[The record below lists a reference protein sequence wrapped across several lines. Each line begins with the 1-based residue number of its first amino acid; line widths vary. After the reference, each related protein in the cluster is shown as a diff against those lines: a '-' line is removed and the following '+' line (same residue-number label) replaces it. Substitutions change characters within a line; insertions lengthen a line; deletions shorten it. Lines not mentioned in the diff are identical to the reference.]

1 MYWKP
6 PCSYHIAKGFRI
18 PVSPSYSPKMHL
30 YGTVRVHMTCTPIT
44 MLLLLVVGH
53 TNLRNI
59 FNWLLE
65 ASVTMYM
72 EPKKASGPLF
82 HPVIPP
88 KCISMAL

>member
-6 PCSYHIAKGFRI
+6 PCSYHIANVFRI

-30 YGTVRVHMTCTPIT
+30 YGTVRVLRLPT

-72 EPKKASGPLF
+72 KPKKAPGTLF

-88 KCISMAL
+88 NQIPKVL

>member
-30 YGTVRVHMTCTPIT
+30 YGTVRVLRLPT

-59 FNWLLE
+59 FNWLWE

-88 KCISMAL
+88 NQIPKVL